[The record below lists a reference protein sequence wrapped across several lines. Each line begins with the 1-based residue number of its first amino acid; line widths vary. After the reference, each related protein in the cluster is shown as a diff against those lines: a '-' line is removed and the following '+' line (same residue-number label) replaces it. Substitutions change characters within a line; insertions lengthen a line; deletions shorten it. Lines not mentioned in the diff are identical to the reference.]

1 MAVAFENLPGVFPE
15 LDEGGLGVAP
25 AARGPRTL
33 VLGTAAQGQ
42 SQWPYVVQT
51 TSSAASEFGSEGTL
65 TRGMYE
71 ARTAGA
77 QNVVLYRVGA
87 TPAKLEHIGDSTGV
101 GGYSIETLRRDD
113 DAGASYTVYYD
124 DSADR
129 LVVWNAISGLAVYDN
144 DSTDPVDLGEV
155 IVSGYRATAGGPDIA
170 GPSVGF
176 ALEDIVS
183 LGHTGTAYTAGTDGD
198 NPSRMELYQ
207 YYYKAYKALLIQDFD
222 WVIPMDVY
230 LDNKNIVDGFAFT
243 AAYLAG
249 ITGGDDYPTPGGI
262 DDILGKLFVEE
273 YQGDWY
279 FFWDLDN
286 DGVAELYPSVGSA
299 SSTTKIDGSS
309 LSAADFHEVNFAYQ
323 LAYFCHEVSV
333 NNKFCLGG
341 IGVRPPESLSLA
353 DIANWVGK
361 SPTYTTRSDGTRY
374 IRSIGDNGSGLLG
387 NKFKA
392 GTYAYRGGEAFGGLM
407 LTDSEWL
414 DGTEE
419 EDLNGYPIDLGRYI
433 SVTTAYLRLFN
444 AFDRTGRGYIVTA
457 APTYI
462 GYASALDEQT
472 APTNKVIRGVQRV
485 FGISARQVDEL
496 AGAGF
501 VHVYEKPKG
510 LTISD
515 APTAARPQSDFRRL
529 TTMRIVKRTVG
540 AIRVASDPF
549 LGNAFD
555 TARKAALTT
564 AIEQTLDRLVT
575 GGYIQRY
582 VVDIRQTARQMV
594 IGEADCQLTLVPAWE
609 LRRITLNVALAPQ
622 QEL

>member
-15 LDEGGLGVAP
+15 LEEGGLGVAT

-71 ARTAGA
+71 ARTSGA
-77 QNVVLYRVGA
+77 QNVILYRLGA
-87 TPAKLEHIGDSTGV
+87 TSAKLEHVGDSTGV
-101 GGYSIETLRRDD
+101 AGYTIESIRRDD
-113 DAGASYTVYYD
+113 DAGSLYTLYYD

-129 LVVWNAISGLAVYDN
+129 LVVWNAVSGLVVYDN

-155 IVSGYRATAGGPDIA
+155 IVSGERATGGGPDIA
-170 GPSVGF
+170 GPSAGF
-176 ALEDIVS
+176 ALEDIPG
-183 LGHTGTAYTAGTDGD
+183 LGHAGTSFTAGTDGD
-198 NPSRMELYQ
+198 NPSRMELYE
-207 YYYKAYKALLIQDFD
+207 YLYKAYRALLIQDFD

-230 LDNKNIVDGFAFT
+230 LDDKNIVDGYAFT
-243 AAYLAG
+243 AAYLAS
-249 ITGGDDYPTPGGI
+249 ITGGDDYPTSGSSN
-262 DDILGKLFVEE
+262 DILGKLFVEE
-273 YQGDWY
+273 YQGDFY
-279 FFWDLDN
+279 FFWDLDG
-286 DGVAELYPSVGSA
+286 DGVADLYPSVGSA
-299 SSTTKIDGSS
+299 TSTTKIDGSS

-341 IGVRPPESLSLA
+341 IGVRPPASLSLA
-353 DIANWVGK
+353 DIALWIGK
-361 SPTYTTRSDGTRY
+361 SPTYTTRSDGSRY
-374 IRSIGDNGSGLLG
+374 IRSLGDNGSGLLG

-392 GTYAYRGGEAFGGLM
+392 GTYAYRGGEAFGGFM

-414 DGTEE
+414 DGAEE
-419 EDLNGYPIDLGRYI
+419 EDINGFPIDLGRYI

-444 AFDRTGRGYIVTA
+444 AFDTTGRGYIVTA

-485 FGISARQVDEL
+485 FGINARQVDEL
-496 AGAGF
+496 AGAGY
-501 VHVYEKPKG
+501 VHIYEKPKG

-515 APTAARPQSDFRRL
+515 APTGARPQSDYRRL

-540 AIRVASDPF
+540 AIRVAADPF

-564 AIEQTLDRLVT
+564 AVEQTLDRLVQ

-582 VVDIRQTARQMV
+582 VVDIRQTARQIV
-594 IGEADCQLTLVPAWE
+594 IGEAVCELTLVPAWE
-609 LRRITLNVALAPQ
+609 LRRITLTVALAPA
-622 QEL
+622 